1 MKRKITAA
9 VLALLLVLSA
19 VTAFA
24 ESLPLFVDEENL
36 VSDSQGEELGQRL
49 EEVSRT
55 YECDVVIVTVYSL
68 QGKTVTE
75 YADDYFDY
83 RGYGQG
89 ASGDGILLLV
99 CMQQREYAISTK
111 GKCINVFTDANL
123 RYMEDRFVGYLSDGE
138 YNDAFNEFVTLCDGF
153 LEQAA
158 SGRPYD
164 SDDADRQPLSLIWI
178 PISLVIGFVLAL
190 IITGAMKSKL
200 KTVRMQSAAD
210 NYVRGGSMQ
219 ITKSSDVFLYANVS
233 KHKRPENNS
242 SSGGSSTHVS
252 SSGSTHGGSHGRF

>member
-83 RGYGQG
+83 QGYGQG

-99 CMQQREYAISTK
+99 CMRQREYAISTK

-219 ITKSSDVFLYANVS
+219 ITKSGDVFLYANVS